1 MSQSDNIIY
10 PATEWNANDYANII
24 TISAAAISSVLLVI
38 FKSRCK
44 TIDIC
49 WGGINCL
56 RDPMEEEDAN
66 NENNN
71 NENNNN
77 ENNNNNDE
85 EQQLNQNNN
94 PNNNPNNNNN
104 DE

>member
-1 MSQSDNIIY
+1 MSTTGEIVISED
-10 PATEWNANDYANII
+10 WSSNDYANII
-24 TISAAAISSVLLVI
+24 TISAAAISSVLLVV

-49 WGGINCL
+49 CGLINCL
-56 RDPMEEEDAN
+56 RDPKDDTDEDN
-66 NENNN
+66 NDENNN
-71 NENNNN
+71 NN
-77 ENNNNNDE
+77 NNNNNDE

-94 PNNNPNNNNN
+94 QNNNPDNNNN